1 MKIEGR
7 FDFGDIAYGFADVR
21 GHVGDRLFERMPYS
35 ARVLAE
41 NVLRHY
47 GQPGFGAAEVALL
60 TERTTADAHAAIA
73 LKIPRVILP
82 DSSGVPALMDLA
94 ALRSAAAR
102 RDLPIDA
109 VDTSVPVDLVV
120 DHSLQVDASGVAGAD
135 MLNLARELQ
144 RNDER
149 YRFLRWAQ
157 SAFASL
163 RVFPPGSGIIHQVN
177 IEQIATIVR
186 ESTIDG
192 LRVAY
197 PDMVIGGDSHTPM
210 VAALGVVGWGVGG
223 IEAETVMLGQPYVLP
238 VPEFVGVRLT
248 GKLRPGI
255 TVTDLALTVTHR
267 LRRQGVVGA
276 FVEYFG
282 PATANMAVPDRATL
296 SNMAPEYGATTGF
309 WPVDK
314 RTLDYL
320 RTTGRDPKH
329 ISLVEAYCRAAGLFR
344 EEGAPDPLYDRIVEI
359 DLDDVERSLAGPSKP
374 YNLRRPDSAAE
385 SLRHRLEERSKIDA
399 AGKAGQIV
407 MASITSCTNTANPHA
422 MIRAGLVAK
431 AAVERGLAPPAWVKT
446 SLAPGSRAVTRYLQD
461 AGLLASLE
469 QIGFQVVGYAC
480 ASCGGK
486 SGPLKPEAMEL
497 AKQGLPLV
505 AVLSGNR
512 NFDGRIH
519 PMLDASYLCSPGLVV
534 AYALSGRLDFDI
546 DHDPIAQDSHG
557 KDVFLRDLW
566 PSDEHVDTTVRRYV
580 TPETFAVGAAVAE
593 ESWRKLQAPEGELF
607 PWDPAS
613 SYIME
618 PPFFDQMPS
627 RQGGIDRIEGARTLA
642 LFGDGLTTD
651 HVSPGGEILL
661 DSPAGQYLTSLGIAR
676 PDFNTYVGR
685 RGNYE
690 VMARATYA
698 NVRIQNA
705 MVPDREG
712 GWTRLWPEGEIV
724 SIYDASATY
733 RDRGVPLVVLA
744 GRDFGI
750 GSSRDWAAKGPAL
763 LGVRAIIAKSFE
775 RIHRSN
781 LIGLGIIP
789 LLFAEGDGP
798 DTLGLD
804 GSETIDLSEL
814 VAAVRH
820 GEKVH
825 AVARHPNGHVT
836 SFALEVDIRSSA
848 ESELLLGDGMFKAA
862 LAALNPAAGS
872 LKSTEGTL

>member
-1 MKIEGR
+1 MTLEGR
-7 FDFGDIAYGFADVR
+7 FTHDGVTYLFADICR
-21 GHVGDRLFERMPYS
+21 HVGNDRFSRMPYS

-41 NVLRHY
+41 NVLRHL
-47 GQPGFGAAEVALL
+47 GRPGFGDREIDWLADRA
-60 TERTTADAHAAIA
+60 TTDGQSAIA
-73 LKIPRVILP
+73 LMIPRVILP

-102 RDLPIDA
+102 RHLPIEA

-120 DHSLQVDASGVAGAD
+120 DHSLQVDVSGIAGAD
-135 MLNLARELQ
+135 AENLARELK

-186 ESTIDG
+186 TATQGGGTI
-192 LRVAY
+192 AY
-197 PDMVIGGDSHTPM
+197 PDMVVGGDSHTPM

-223 IEAETVMLGQPYVLP
+223 IEAETVMLGQAYILP

-267 LRRQGVVGA
+267 LRREGVVGT

-282 PATANMAVPDRATL
+282 PAVSTMAVPDRATL

-309 WPVDK
+309 WPVD
-314 RTLDYL
+314 RLTLDYL
-320 RTTGRDPKH
+320 AMTGRPERQ
-329 ISLVEAYCRAAGLFR
+329 IALVEAYCRAAGLFR
-344 EEGAPDPLYDRIVEI
+344 EEGAGDPAYDRIVEV
-359 DLDDVERSLAGPSKP
+359 DLASVERSLAGPSKP
-374 YNLRRPDSAAE
+374 YNLRRPESVPDSLKA
-385 SLRHRLEERSKIDA
+385 RLEERHKIEA
-399 AGKAGQIV
+399 AGRTGQIV

-431 AAVERGLAPPAWVKT
+431 AAVEHGLAPPAWVKT
-446 SLAPGSRAVTRYLQD
+446 SLAPGSRAVTRYLEEAD
-461 AGLLASLE
+461 LLAPLE
-469 QIGFQVVGYAC
+469 AIGFQVVGYAC

-486 SGPLKPEAMEL
+486 SGPLKPEAVAL
-497 AKQGLPLV
+497 AQDGMPLV

-534 AYALSGRLDFDI
+534 AYGLAGTLDI
-546 DHDPIAQDSHG
+546 DIDKDPIAKGADG
-557 KDVFLRDLW
+557 KDVYLRDLW
-566 PSDEHVDTTVRRYV
+566 PSDDAVDALVKKHV
-580 TPETFAVGAAVAE
+580 TPSAFLVGAAAAE
-593 ESWRKLQAPEGELF
+593 ESWKRLKAPETALY
-607 PWDPAS
+607 PWDPTS
-613 SYIME
+613 SYILE
-618 PPFFDQMPS
+618 PPFFDRMPE
-627 RQGGIDRIEGARTLA
+627 RLGGMDEIVGARVLA

-651 HVSPGGEILL
+651 HVSPGGEILPE
-661 DSPAGQYLTSLGIAR
+661 SPAGIYLKGLGIER

-685 RGNYE
+685 RGNSE

-698 NVRIQNA
+698 NVRIQNR
-705 MVPDREG
+705 MVAEREG
-712 GWTRLWPEGEIV
+712 GWTRLHPEDEIV
-724 SIYDASATY
+724 SIHEASETY
-733 RDRGVPLVVLA
+733 RSRGTPLVVLA
-744 GRDFGI
+744 GSDFGV

-763 LGVRAIIAKSFE
+763 LGVRAVIARSFE

-781 LIGLGIIP
+781 LIGLGIMP
-789 LLFAEGDGP
+789 LLFADGEDP

-804 GSETIDLSEL
+804 GDETLDLTGLQAAIRRGEL
-814 VAAVRH
+814 AAVT
-820 GEKVH
+820 
-825 AVARHPNGHVT
+825 ARHADGHTTAFNVT
-836 SFALEVDIRSSA
+836 IDIRSLA

-862 LAALNPAAGS
+862 LATLGHHR
-872 LKSTEGTL
+872 EGAYP